1 MKPKDIRMMIAAI
14 FAASLV
20 SPIAQA
26 DDEPYL
32 TLSTG
37 FDYSTG
43 KYGTTSTTTTTSI
56 PITAIYETGDWSL
69 RLTVPYLIV
78 TGEGAV
84 TVSGRTGGRRGTATT
99 TTTTTK
105 TRTTQSGL
113 GDIVT
118 LASYDLYMNDEA
130 DTGLGVTGRIKF
142 GTANKSFGTGLND
155 YSLQMYSYTQI
166 GDLSP
171 SLSIGYEVVGSSTTT
186 PMNNVFFGVIGT
198 SYSLSDATS
207 IGVDYRYAQQASVTG
222 SEQKDASIY
231 ASHRLSDDLYLRGYV
246 MRGFTDSSADNGVG
260 FSVSLTY

>member
-1 MKPKDIRMMIAAI
+1 MKQKDIWMMVAAI

-26 DDEPYL
+26 DDESYL
-32 TLSTG
+32 TLSSG

-43 KYGTTSTTTTTSI
+43 NYGTTTATNTTSI
-56 PITAIYETGDWSL
+56 PVTAIYATGAWSL

-78 TGEGAV
+78 TGEGDV
-84 TVSGRTGGRRGTATT
+84 TVSGRAGGRRASATA

-105 TRTTQSGL
+105 TRTTQTGL
-113 GDIVT
+113 GDIIT
-118 LASYDLYMNDEA
+118 MASYDLYMNDEA
-130 DTGLGVTGRIKF
+130 DSGLGVTGRIKF
-142 GTANKSFGTGLND
+142 GTANKAFGTGMND
-155 YSLQMYSYTQI
+155 YSLQMYSYTRI

-171 SLSIGYEVVGSSTTT
+171 SLSIGYEVVGSSATT

-231 ASHRLSDDLYLRGYV
+231 VDHRLSDDLYLRGYV
-246 MRGFTDSSADNGVG
+246 MLGFTDSSADNGVG
-260 FSVSLTY
+260 FSASLTY

>member
-1 MKPKDIRMMIAAI
+1 MKRKDIRMMVAAM

-26 DDEPYL
+26 DDESYL

-43 KYGTTSTTTTTSI
+43 KYGTTSTTNTTSI
-56 PITAIYETGDWSL
+56 PVTANYETGDWSL
-69 RLTVPYLIV
+69 RMTVPYLIV
-78 TGEGAV
+78 TGEGDV
-84 TVSGRTGGRRGTATT
+84 TVSGRTGGRRATATT

-105 TRTTQSGL
+105 TRTTQTGL

-118 LASYDLYMNDEA
+118 MASYDLYMNDDA

-142 GTANKSFGTGLND
+142 GTANKSFGSGLND
-155 YSLQMYSYTQI
+155 YSLQLYSYTQI

-171 SLSIGYEVVGSSTTT
+171 SLSIGYEVVGSSSTT
-186 PMNNVFFGVIGT
+186 PMNNVFFGAIGT
-198 SYSLSDATS
+198 SYSLSDETS

-231 ASHRLSDDLYLRGYV
+231 ASHRLSDDVYLRGYV
-246 MRGFTDSSADNGVG
+246 MQGFTDSSADNGVG
-260 FSVSLTY
+260 LSVSLTY

>member
-1 MKPKDIRMMIAAI
+1 MKQKDIRMMVAVMLTATL
-14 FAASLV
+14 ASPV
-20 SPIAQA
+20 AQA
-26 DDEPYL
+26 DDESYL
-32 TLSTG
+32 TLSSG

-43 KYGTTSTTTTTSI
+43 KYGTTSTTNTTSI
-56 PITAIYETGDWSL
+56 PVTANYATGDWSL

-78 TGEGAV
+78 IGEGDV
-84 TVSGRTGGRRGTATT
+84 TVSGRGRRAMTTT

-118 LASYDLYMNDEA
+118 MASYDLYMNDEA

-142 GTANKSFGTGLND
+142 GTANKSFGTGMND
-155 YSLQMYSYTQI
+155 YSLQLYSYTQI

-186 PMNNVFFGVIGT
+186 PMNNVFFGAIGT
-198 SYSLSDATS
+198 SYSLSDKTS

-231 ASHRLSDDLYLRGYV
+231 TSHRLSDDLYLRGYV
-246 MRGFTDSSADNGVG
+246 MQGFTDSSADNGVG
-260 FSVSLTY
+260 LSMSLTY

>member
-1 MKPKDIRMMIAAI
+1 MKRKDIQMMVATM

-20 SPIAQA
+20 SAVAHA
-26 DDEPYL
+26 DDESYL

-43 KYGTTSTTTTTSI
+43 KYGTASTTNTTSI
-56 PITAIYETGDWSL
+56 PVNAIYGTGDWSL

-78 TGEGAV
+78 TGEGDV
-84 TVSGRTGGRRGTATT
+84 TVSGRTGGRRATTT

-105 TRTTQSGL
+105 TRTTQTGL

-118 LASYDLYMNDEA
+118 MASYDLYTNDDA
-130 DTGLGVTGRIKF
+130 DTGLGLTGRIKF

-155 YSLQMYSYTQI
+155 YSLQLYSYTQI

-186 PMNNVFFGVIGT
+186 PMNDVLFGAIGT
-198 SYSLSDATS
+198 SYSLNDATS

-231 ASHRLSDDLYLRGYV
+231 ASHRLSDDVYLRGYV
-246 MRGFTDSSADNGVG
+246 MQGFTDSSADNGVG
-260 FSVSLTY
+260 ISVSLTY

>member
-1 MKPKDIRMMIAAI
+1 MKQKKFRIMAAAM
-14 FAASLV
+14 FAASLF

-26 DDEPYL
+26 DESYL

-43 KYGTTSTTTTTSI
+43 KYGTAATTSTTSI
-56 PITAIYETGDWSL
+56 PVTANYATGDWSL

-78 TGEGAV
+78 TGQGDV
-84 TVSGRTGGRRGTATT
+84 TVSGRSGGRRAMTTT

-105 TRTTQSGL
+105 THTTQSGL

-118 LASYDLYMNDEA
+118 MASYDLYMSDDE
-130 DTGLGVTGRIKF
+130 DTGLGLTGRIKF
-142 GTANKSFGTGLND
+142 GTANKSFGSGMND
-155 YSLQMYSYTQI
+155 YSLQMYSYTRI
-166 GDLSP
+166 GNLSP

-186 PMNNVFFGVIGT
+186 PMNNIFFGAVGT

-207 IGVDYRYAQQASVTG
+207 IGVDYRYAQQAAATG

-231 ASHRLSDDLYLRGYV
+231 ASHRLSDNFYLRGYV
-246 MRGFTDSSADNGVG
+246 MQGLTDSSADNAVG
-260 FSVSLTY
+260 FSLSSTY

>member
-1 MKPKDIRMMIAAI
+1 MKQTDIRMMVAAI
-14 FAASLV
+14 LTATLV

-26 DDEPYL
+26 DDGSYL
-32 TLSTG
+32 TLSSG

-43 KYGTTSTTTTTSI
+43 KYGTASTTNTTSI
-56 PITAIYETGDWSL
+56 PVTANYAAGDWSL

-78 TGEGAV
+78 TGEGDV
-84 TVSGRTGGRRGTATT
+84 TVSGRGGGRRATTTT

-118 LASYDLYMNDEA
+118 MASYDLYMNDDE

-142 GTANKSFGTGLND
+142 GTANKSFGSGLND
-155 YSLQMYSYTQI
+155 YSLQIYSYTRI

-171 SLSIGYEVVGSSTTT
+171 SLSIGYEVVGSSSTT
-186 PMNNVFFGVIGT
+186 PMNNVFFGAIGT
-198 SYSLSDATS
+198 SYSLNDATS
-207 IGVDYRYAQQASVTG
+207 VGVDYRYAQQASVAG

-231 ASHRLSDDLYLRGYV
+231 ANHRLSDDLYLRGYV
-246 MRGFTDSSADNGVG
+246 MQGFTDSSADNGVG
-260 FSVSLTY
+260 LSVTLTY